1 MLGIGLSLIS
11 ILDLQPL
18 IKSVL
23 GKTPLLSDVSTFA
36 TYPDHDLP
44 PVAAMN
50 DLPPVS
56 QMQGIYIYCKIMIF
70 QCYFEALWLGG
81 KGLFD

>member
-1 MLGIGLSLIS
+1 MMLGVVTFSIF

-36 TYPDHDLP
+36 TYPDHDSQ

-56 QMQGIYIYCKIMIF
+56 SMRDAGKMIR
-70 QCYFEALWLGG
+70 C
-81 KGLFD
+81 

>member
-1 MLGIGLSLIS
+1 MLGIVKFSIF

-36 TYPDHDLP
+36 SYPDHESP

-56 QMQGIYIYCKIMIF
+56 QMQGIYIYIYIVK
-70 QCYFEALWLGG
+70 
-81 KGLFD
+81 